1 MDFAVHPAFAFDDW
15 RHGLATKVLTE
26 PGAARLVSNV
36 KGLIS
41 DNFTTAEK
49 TKLAGIAEGAQV
61 NTIEHVKLGGTEL
74 TVTDKAVNIPID
86 GDLSQTSNNPVRNY
100 AVTLAINALRRR
112 VDMVPGASIDSWGSL
127 AGSVQQGNGESV
139 APVAT
144 RMYSPYTDSRVGNST
159 RYDVGWNVVHHG
171 NVEPEGGTERPG
183 MFLQMDRCLPFD
195 TMMSNYQAFLCAVTA
210 IPAGTYN
217 VTMGFNWGKVV
228 NGTSYQFTLANDL
241 PAGGQLAG
249 FYGAPD
255 QNPSSWRVYA
265 FASATATSATETCV
279 VTEGSE
285 GTNLGTFT
293 AAGVKVPASGTPESV
308 SEAGELRF
316 YGLNSLH
323 RVAYGNNRWAHSA
336 LRQFLNGTGQGWW
349 EPQHV
354 FDRPPSYVG
363 YDGFLSGLDADFLA
377 VVQPTKVVTALN
389 YVTDGGTSG
398 APEYDVTYDR
408 FFLPSGRQHFLQDN
422 ATFGG
427 GQGKEGEQWDYWR
440 MVAGTTSALGWSSW
454 GSYGTYH
461 PEFIQFD
468 LASPTGARGC
478 WMRSAGRGSGNNA
491 AYVNS
496 VGNVSNN
503 NAVSGHR
510 AAAACVIC

>member
-1 MDFAVHPAFAFDDW
+1 MSV
-15 RHGLATKVLTE
+15 KVLTE
-26 PGAARLVSNV
+26 SGTARLVSNV
-36 KGLIS
+36 KGLIAS
-41 DNFTTAEK
+41 NYTASEK
-49 TKLAGIAEGAQV
+49 SKLAGIEDGAQANKV
-61 NTIEHVKLGGTEL
+61 EHVKLGGTEL
-74 TVTDKAVNIPID
+74 AIADKAVNIPID
-86 GDLSQTSNNPVRNY
+86 SDLSQTSQNPVRNY

-127 AGSVQQGNGESV
+127 ADSVQQGSGESV

-144 RMYSPYTDSRVGNST
+144 RLYSPYTDSRVGNST

-171 NVEPEGGTERPG
+171 TVELEGGTERPG

-217 VTMGFNWGKVV
+217 VTMGFNWGSNVV
-228 NGTSYQFTLANDL
+228 NGKSYQFTLANEL

-255 QNPSSWRVYA
+255 QNPANWRVYA

-279 VTEGSE
+279 VTEGSG

-293 AAGVKVPASGTPESV
+293 AAGVEVPLSGIPESV

-377 VVQPTKVVTALN
+377 VVEPTKVVTALN

-398 APEYDVTYDR
+398 APGYDVTYDR

-440 MVAGTTSALGWSSW
+440 MVAGTASPLGWSSW

-461 PEFIQFD
+461 PEYIQFD
-468 LASPTGARGC
+468 LASPTAARYC
-478 WMRSAGRGSGNNA
+478 CMRSALRGYGSHAACVYLGGNVGNNT
-491 AYVNS
+491 
-496 VGNVSNN
+496 
-503 NAVSGHR
+503 AVSGFR